1 MGETAESGLHYRRW
15 DVIERDIDY
24 LPRWVWSPRFKPG
37 KTKELRLT
45 AAEMRTIVRAAK
57 GYSRK
62 ILLVLTVLCKRN
74 GKIRI
79 SADRCSKYVGCAW
92 LTANNALKKL
102 TAAELITAQRGKV
115 TYFNDHPVAEAKTYE
130 VHLPA
135 GEQGSASV
143 SIPYPFIPEVFKP
156 FWKDAVGLLTS
167 GEIRK
172 YFTAKEKME
181 LMNK

>member
-1 MGETAESGLHYRRW
+1 M
-15 DVIERDIDY
+15 IERDIDY

-79 SADRCSKYVGCAW
+79 SAERCSRYVGCIR
-92 LTANNALKKL
+92 LTAYKALKKL
-102 TAAELITAQRGKV
+102 EAAELITGQRGKT
-115 TYFNDHPVAEAKTYE
+115 TYISDHPVAEAKTYE

-135 GEQGSASV
+135 GEQGSASIP
-143 SIPYPFIPEVFKP
+143 IPYPFTPEVFE
-156 FWKDAVGLLTS
+156 LSS
-167 GEIRK
+167 GRMQPDFSVQERSESILRPK
-172 YFTAKEKME
+172 KRR
-181 LMNK
+181 N

>member
-1 MGETAESGLHYRRW
+1 
-15 DVIERDIDY
+15 
-24 LPRWVWSPRFKPG
+24 
-37 KTKELRLT
+37 
-45 AAEMRTIVRAAK
+45 MRTIVRAAK

-79 SADRCSKYVGCAW
+79 SAERCSKYVGCTK
-92 LTANNALKKL
+92 LTAYKALKKL
-102 TAAELITAQRGKV
+102 EAAELITEQRGET
-115 TYFNDHPVAEAKTYE
+115 TYINDHPVAEAKTYE

-135 GEQGSASV
+135 GEQGSDSV

-156 FWKDAVGLLTS
+156 FWKDAVGLLPS
-167 GEIRK
+167 EEIRK
-172 YFTAKEKME
+172 HFTAKEKTD